1 MMKKLLSYYQKELST
16 LHQHGKAFAHLF
28 PKVARRLGF
37 SEGRSEDPHVERLIE
52 SFALLTAQIHQRLDD
67 DMHQVTSGL
76 MQTLAPQL
84 LRTFPSACIVQFM
97 PQRKASGMT
106 AKKEL
111 AAGLGIVSK
120 PIDGQSCRFETL
132 YPLSLWPASLDNV
145 DLALDSNQMYW
156 CLQLHFSVW
165 PGAKVEDGRLRLH
178 LHGSANLVNMLYA
191 LISSEVNQLAVI
203 QDQQQSDLPV
213 RMIGEVGFASGEAL
227 YNRDARVAATH
238 SLMHDY
244 LLFPQK
250 FHFIDLPLPENFSA
264 AAGSQFSYKI
274 VFNRCALARQLDSQ
288 AAMINTSCFRL
299 NCTPAI
305 NLYTQRAEPLNLS
318 PEIAEY
324 PVIADVRGQQGVE
337 VWSINQ
343 VKLQRTRDNQTESLH
358 VYSLLGLD
366 EAGIDAQ
373 NGLFWQQL
381 QRDAIVNGKP
391 RKQCVLAFA
400 DRQGDNLQPEGD
412 VALLEVTCHNG
423 SIPTRMANGNPQGD
437 FEADLPLAGV
447 TINALTRPSEPQS
460 LPGNTPS
467 RWRLISQLT
476 LNHVLLSGPQGC
488 QVLKETLAL
497 YNFTNNSAI
506 NRLVT
511 MIASLNV
518 KPVNTR
524 LVAGDPH
531 SLARGVEINLTF
543 TAEAQYESEYFLLC
557 LFLDRLLGLYA
568 PVNSFSRLVTQI
580 GGDPESC
587 RIWPIRAGRLSWI

>member
-1 MMKKLLSYYQKELST
+1 MMNKLLSYYQKELST

-37 SEGRSEDPHVERLIE
+37 SEGRSEDPHIERMIE

-67 DMHQVTSGL
+67 DMQQVTSGL

-84 LRTFPSACIVQFM
+84 LRTFPSACIVQLT

-106 AKKEL
+106 AKKQL
-111 AAGLGIVSK
+111 AAGLGLTSK
-120 PIDGQSCRFETL
+120 PIDGQPCRFETL
-132 YPLSLWPASLDNV
+132 YPMTLWPASLDNFN
-145 DLALDSNQMYW
+145 LALDENQVYW
-156 CLQLHFSVW
+156 CLELNFSVW
-165 PGAKVEDGRLRLH
+165 PGATVEDQRLRLH
-178 LHGSANLVNMLYA
+178 LHGSSNQVNTLYA
-191 LISSEVNQLAVI
+191 LIGSEVKQLTLI
-203 QDQQQSDLPV
+203 NGEQQCDLPIKQ
-213 RMIGEVGFASGEAL
+213 IGDVGFAAGEEL

-264 AAGSQFSYKI
+264 TGGSAFSYRI
-274 VFNRCALARQLDSQ
+274 VFNRCALARQLDNL
-288 AAMINTSCFRL
+288 ALVLAPDFFRL

-305 NLYTQRAEPLNLS
+305 NLYARRAEPININ
-318 PEIAEY
+318 PQIAEY
-324 PVIADVRGQQGVE
+324 PVVADVRAQKGVE
-337 VWSINQ
+337 VWSINR
-343 VKLQRTRDNQTESLH
+343 VRVQRTRDNQTESLN

-381 QRDAIVNGKP
+381 QREDVPDRQI
-391 RKQCVLAFA
+391 RQQCVIAFA
-400 DRQGDNLQPEGD
+400 DRQGDSLLPEGD
-412 VALLEVTCHNG
+412 VVQLDVTCHNG
-423 SIPTRMANGNPQGD
+423 QLPARMLNGDPSGD
-437 FEADLPLAGV
+437 FDADLPLAGV
-447 TINALTRPSEPQS
+447 TINALTRPTEPQ
-460 LPGNTPS
+460 LPPGNTPS

-506 NRLVT
+506 NRLVA
-511 MIASLNV
+511 MIEQLEV

-524 LVAGDPH
+524 LIAGDPH
-531 SLARGVEINLTF
+531 SLARGVEITLTF
-543 TAEAQYESEYFLLC
+543 SPQAQGESEYFLLC
-557 LFLDRLLGLYA
+557 RFLDRFLGLYA
-568 PVNSFSRLVTQI
+568 PVNSFSQLVTHIDREPQ
-580 GGDPESC
+580 SH
-587 RIWPIRAGRLSWI
+587 RVWPIRAGRLSWI